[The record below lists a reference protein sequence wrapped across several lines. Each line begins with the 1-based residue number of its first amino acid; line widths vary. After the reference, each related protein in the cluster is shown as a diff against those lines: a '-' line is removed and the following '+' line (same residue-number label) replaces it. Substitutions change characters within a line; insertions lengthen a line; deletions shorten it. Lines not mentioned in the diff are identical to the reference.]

1 MNIMF
6 RRGFSIVFVS
16 AIFGARIFAAD
27 TNSISAQTQPA
38 PTQPAAGTPAQD
50 ALNGYLQIQ
59 QQLHETQMALEKNRE
74 EAATSAQRNADAIAG
89 LEQKIATQ
97 HSSEVEAAQHTQQLT
112 LELAGGFGAAGLA
125 VVLLLVYFQ
134 WHAVTR
140 FAELSAFVSGN
151 NRAMPVAE
159 TVGELAAP
167 GRAAVESA
175 NTHLLGVVGRLEKRI
190 LELEHTGRAALGTSA
205 SPDTHEHK
213 NGKPAVT
220 TDREECIANLIAE
233 GQALLG
239 DNEPE
244 KALECFDVALGLDP
258 KHAEA
263 LVKKGG
269 ALEKLGRTDEAI
281 ACYDRAIEANNTLTI
296 AYLQKGGL
304 FNRMAR
310 YDEALQC
317 YEQALHTQEKGTTTT
332 QTAA

>member
-6 RRGFSIVFVS
+6 RRGFSIVFAS

-27 TNSISAQTQPA
+27 TNSVSTPTQSTVAQPA
-38 PTQPAAGTPAQD
+38 DATAQD

-59 QQLHETQMALEKNRE
+59 QQLHETQMALEKSRG
-74 EAATSAQRNADAIAG
+74 EAATEAQRNADAIAG
-89 LEQKIATQ
+89 LEQKIA
-97 HSSEVEAAQHTQQLT
+97 AQHDSEIAAVQSAQQLT
-112 LELAGGFGAAGLA
+112 LTLAGGFGAAGLA
-125 VVLLLVYFQ
+125 VLLLLVYFQ
-134 WHAVTR
+134 WRTVSR
-140 FAELSAFVSGN
+140 FAELSAFVSEK
-151 NRAMPVAE
+151 NRVRPMVE

-175 NTHLLGVVGRLEKRI
+175 NTHLLGVVERLEKRI
-190 LELEHTGRAALGTSA
+190 LELEHTGRAALGA
-205 SPDTHEHK
+205 SVLPVAHEHK
-213 NGKPAVT
+213 NGKPAAT

-281 ACYDRAIEANNTLTI
+281 TCYDRAIEANNTLTI

-317 YEQALHTQEKGTTTT
+317 YEQALHTQEKGAPAEN
-332 QTAA
+332 TAA